1 MILKSNNTPVYF
13 SEAIFTWRWKNVKLL
28 PRQEEKREGK
38 KEKEAA
44 ITAAAAPPPF
54 YGKSVCV
61 FTEI

>member
-28 PRQEEKREGK
+28 LRQEEKREGK

-54 YGKSVCV
+54 YGK
-61 FTEI
+61 